1 LKPRKINKMCMIFTV
16 LLLCIFFNSTR
27 AYTAP
32 YVQPLANK
40 ELLPGAKEP
49 LILIKKI
56 KGHATGYF
64 GPKKGE
70 YKTRLQYLK
79 ATAMNGEGKKTKSGT
94 TPRIGTIAA
103 DTRFYPFGTKIFI
116 PELKFL
122 GTVEDIGSGI
132 KGPRRID
139 IFCGHGKSAEKVA
152 RNLGKRAVT
161 LVIVAK
167 S

>member
-1 LKPRKINKMCMIFTV
+1 MTSIIFS
-16 LLLCIFFNSTR
+16 STR
-27 AYTAP
+27 AYTVP

-70 YKTRLQYLK
+70 YKTRQGYLK

-132 KGPRRID
+132 KGPRHID

-152 RNLGKRAVT
+152 RNLGRKTVT
-161 LVIVAK
+161 LIIVR

>member
-1 LKPRKINKMCMIFTV
+1 MKPRSIKK
-16 LLLCIFFNSTR
+16 LCAILIVMFGIVFSSTR
-27 AYTAP
+27 AYTAQ

-49 LILIKKI
+49 LIPIKQI
-56 KGHATGYF
+56 KGIATGYF

-70 YKTRLQYLK
+70 YRTKQQYLK

-94 TPRIGTIAA
+94 TPHIGTIAA
-103 DTRFYPFGTKIFI
+103 DNRFYPLGTKIFI

-122 GTVEDIGSGI
+122 GTVEYTGSEI
-132 KGPRRID
+132 KGPRHID
-139 IFCGHGKSAEKVA
+139 IFCGHGKNAEKVA
-152 RNLGKRAVT
+152 RDLGKKPIT
-161 LVIVAK
+161 LVIVE